1 MPDERPLS
9 QIKTSLISDEL
20 SQEEMVDTV
29 HGLFALL
36 NAEIDELQQTLAC
49 DCISIWIT
57 KCLKMNSRDLAS
69 QFTFKYADTVFYYVL
84 DLGGKDTGPLANS
97 LSGLFTKTIIIM
109 KKYQQNF
116 QDTFKSWIDKTMT
129 IPSDSKQKY
138 MLIEKIGSNIDDE
151 YISSHYLEFCANAIQ
166 TMSSNRLANV
176 ISKAL
181 LTTWK
186 PFFKTQIPEE
196 SAMQWHNVWFDT
208 VLKGL
213 KDLQLRSNVTTYLMP
228 LLFKQCP
235 SCYTIFLSR
244 IQEPQ
249 GLSEDSSTDLLIGT
263 LKIGQDLGLKGAEG
277 TSTKALLPLLTHRN
291 GDFRNR
297 ALQLLLGSRR
307 STDKIDQEIY
317 SMIISENL
325 LALFILE
332 NQAVESQNSFIS
344 TIRQFLIRIRDSC
357 HTAEKSRSNSKR
369 QKGSDTDNL
378 TQQIDEAKKF
388 LVHLINTAK
397 SYMVPESSFSQHSC
411 SLQLIELIIEA
422 RVCPDLNPK
431 SKLLVQ
437 SKHML
442 HNKSKFPFSIEIF
455 DAELIRILLDDLTSN
470 YRYVREHSAQI
481 LLSYDPE
488 KLSSMILQHFDI
500 LYDRSLALL
509 ADLKGRSSEGGAF
522 IIKILG
528 QIYLET
534 ERFDSFSELFQKLVL
549 QLELNVNILKASG
562 FEDEKPNIAHGALS
576 ALSMLCENIID
587 SKDVKLISELHNYA
601 SRILYNITSIW
612 VSVRHNLQNV
622 AAVQEEDLLLE
633 KKVVT
638 FGWKAVKESS
648 KLLQTLITTQLMG
661 RTNFLNQ
668 QWIEDCASTLM
679 EQLTTIKHRGAFSS
693 VYPCFVSL
701 CNLCNNSYPEMPLEW
716 LAKNIEMIQNRDQL
730 ISRRSGG
737 IPFLVTAIL
746 TSKTANEDIQS
757 NTLEQLLRIAEEPY
771 EKLEDGK
778 RDLPQVHAFNILRQI
793 FTDPALSAHNFRFIG
808 RALNLSLR
816 LFVSKNWSI
825 RNCSMMLFSTVHNR
839 IFGKSE
845 KLLARQFFSLYGDSS
860 KFLAKTLKDL
870 IESSNYDMMFPI
882 LQILSRISFL
892 DGDSKMYEE
901 FHLLLTQ
908 SVCSRSWKVRE
919 IGAKALASIIIANQ
933 RIEVT
938 QQMLAT
944 TLNSAD
950 NNEAHGNLC
959 SVLELMELISDQKG
973 QLPDTLSTSI
983 EDLCVQIVLHKD
995 CWTVQGKATKILQGT
1010 GRLTK
1015 DHFTVLLEFFK
1026 NEIEK
1031 VHRTL
1036 NGERKLCLRNL
1047 LELFLRETYH
1057 DKLAFSS
1064 ILENVLQLDFHDE
1077 LKVLAIEFLLEHG
1090 VSSII
1095 LNATLIDNLRAILTE
1110 SNWKYLQTK
1119 VLELALQLPIHSFE
1133 LPLQT
1138 LEKWLKDQN
1147 DRDSIGN
1154 ALTIM
1159 ASMNVDEAR
1168 MNGILDRAQKLLL
1181 EENPEKTRKSGLTTA
1196 IRVAE
1201 SKKQEAAISSIA
1213 IMMVYD
1219 SLWDD
1224 SEELRY
1230 TSSEYLAK
1238 LVGLKSSQSPY
1249 HIMEQF
1255 IDEIPTSTH
1264 IAESACNYFISC
1276 EPRVSECLANANTNR
1291 ESTDQLFEIEDVNLY
1306 KNNIDRC
1313 TSSIK
1318 LVEHVKDAI
1327 SENRKERMLNF
1338 VREDLLKIVQ
1348 HIKRMGKDGPAGW
1361 LRGRYEFES
1370 VYCTILR
1377 AKCIENL
1384 LKSHEILGEL
1394 RLLALELDIHPT
1406 IAKLLD

>member
-9 QIKTSLISDEL
+9 HIKTSLISDEL
-20 SQEEMVDTV
+20 SQNEMVDTV

-36 NAEIDELQQTLAC
+36 NSEIEELQQTLAC

-57 KCLKMNSRDLAS
+57 KCLKMNSQDLAS

-97 LSGLFTKTIIIM
+97 LSGLFTKTITIL

-138 MLIEKIGSNIDDE
+138 MLIEKVGSNIDDE
-151 YISSHYLEFCANAIQ
+151 YIASHYLEFCANAIQ

-186 PFFKTQIPEE
+186 PFLKTQFPEE
-196 SAMQWHNVWFDT
+196 TVMQWLNVWFDT

-213 KDLQLRSNVTTYLMP
+213 KDLQLRSNITTYLMP

-244 IQEPQ
+244 IEGPL

-297 ALQLLLGSRR
+297 ALQLLVGSRR

-317 SMIISENL
+317 FTIISENL

-344 TIRQFLIRIRDSC
+344 TMRQFLIRIRDSC

-442 HNKSKFPFSIEIF
+442 HNKSKFPFSIEVF
-455 DAELIRILLDDLTSN
+455 DAELIRILLDDHTSN
-470 YRYVREHSAQI
+470 YRYIREHSAQI

-488 KLSSMILQHFDI
+488 KLSSMILQHYDV
-500 LYDRSLALL
+500 LYNRALALL

-528 QIYLET
+528 QVYLET
-534 ERFDSFSELFQKLVL
+534 ERFDSFFEIFQKLVL
-549 QLELNVNILKASG
+549 QLELNVNVLKASG
-562 FEDEKPNIAHGALS
+562 FDDEKPNIAHGALS
-576 ALSMLCENIID
+576 ALSMLCESIID
-587 SKDVKLISELHNYA
+587 SKDVKLVSELHSYA
-601 SRILYNITSIW
+601 NQILSNITSIW

-648 KLLQTLITTQLMG
+648 KLLQTLMTMQLMG
-661 RTNFLNQ
+661 QTNFLNQ

-693 VYPCFVSL
+693 VYPCFVAL
-701 CNLCNNSYPEMPLEW
+701 CNLCNNSYPDMPLKW

-737 IPFLVTAIL
+737 IPYLVTAIL

-757 NTLEQLLRIAEEPY
+757 NTLEHLLRIAEDPY

-808 RALNLSLR
+808 KALNLSLR

-845 KLLARQFFSLYGDSS
+845 KLLARQYFSLCGDSS
-860 KFLAKTLKDL
+860 KFLAKTLGDL
-870 IESSNYDMMFPI
+870 IKTSNYDMMFPI

-892 DGDSKMYEE
+892 DGDSNYKE
-901 FHLLLTQ
+901 FHLLLSQ
-908 SVCSRSWKVRE
+908 SVRSRSWKVRE

-933 RIEVT
+933 RIEVA
-938 QQMLAT
+938 QQMLER
-944 TLNSAD
+944 TLKSTD

-973 QLPDTLSTSI
+973 QLPGTLGTSVA
-983 EDLCVQIVLHKD
+983 DLCVQIVLQND
-995 CWTVQGKATKILQGT
+995 CWTVRGKATKILQGIE
-1010 GRLTK
+1010 RLNK
-1015 DHFTVLLEFFK
+1015 EHLTVLLDFFK
-1026 NEIEK
+1026 DEIEK

-1047 LELFLRETYH
+1047 LELFLRETF
-1057 DKLAFSS
+1057 DEKLAFSS
-1064 ILENVLQLDFHDE
+1064 ILEYVLQLDFHDE

-1090 VSSII
+1090 LSNVI
-1095 LNATLIDNLRAILTE
+1095 LNTALVDNLRAILAE
-1110 SNWKYLQTK
+1110 SNWRYLQTK
-1119 VLELALQLPIHSFE
+1119 VLELALQLPIYSLQ

-1138 LEKWLKDQN
+1138 LGEWYKDQN
-1147 DRDSIGN
+1147 DRDSIGH

-1159 ASMNVDEAR
+1159 ASMDFDKAL

-1181 EENPEKTRKSGLTTA
+1181 EENSEKTRKSGLTTV

-1201 SKKQEAAISSIA
+1201 NQEQASAISSRALMI
-1213 IMMVYD
+1213 VYD

-1230 TSSEYLAK
+1230 MCSEYLASK
-1238 LVGLKSSQSPY
+1238 VELKSSQSPY
-1249 HIMEQF
+1249 HIMARF
-1255 IDEIPTSTH
+1255 IDVIPTSTH

-1276 EPRVSECLANANTNR
+1276 EPRVSECLANAITNR
-1291 ESTDQLFEIEDVNLY
+1291 ESTDQLFEIEEVNLY

-1318 LVEHVKDAI
+1318 LAEHVKDAI
-1327 SENRKERMLNF
+1327 SETRMENMLHF

-1348 HIKRMGKDGPAGW
+1348 HIKLMGKDGPAGW
-1361 LRGRYEFES
+1361 LRGRFEFES
-1370 VYCTILR
+1370 VYCTIIR
-1377 AKCIENL
+1377 AKCIENI

-1394 RLLALELDIHPT
+1394 RLLGPELEIHPT